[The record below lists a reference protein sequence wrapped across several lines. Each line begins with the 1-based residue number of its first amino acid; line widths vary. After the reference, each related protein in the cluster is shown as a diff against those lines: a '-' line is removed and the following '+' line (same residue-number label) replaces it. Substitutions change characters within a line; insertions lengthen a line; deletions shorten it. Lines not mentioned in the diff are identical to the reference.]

1 MSKITNVVIVK
12 TDTGRNVSCLLKVT
26 EDRFGIEDC
35 IVANV
40 RVALT
45 IVVDYLYDYEPDVT
59 GQTFMMDGDY
69 ITAAE
74 LADLTPAFRK
84 CELDEVIN
92 KLTCWEWL

>member
-26 EDRFGIEDC
+26 EDRFGVEDC

-40 RVALT
+40 AVA
-45 IVVDYLYDYEPDVT
+45 IEISADYLYDYQPDVI
-59 GQTFMMDGDY
+59 GQTFMMDGDF

-74 LADLTPAFRK
+74 LIDLTPAFGAAQL
-84 CELDEVIN
+84 EEVIG
-92 KLTCWEWL
+92 KLTCWK